1 MELFN
6 SLVREQITE
15 IDILIDAKL
24 NDYDGEIQKQF
35 ASMNN
40 DSWYRFGIEP
50 INSNGKNYTR
60 TNNEVFNDFQ
70 KVESALRLGTNE
82 SIANLSKKLK
92 EERRRT
98 EKLMFFVTA
107 ALVSMI
113 VMVAYIT
120 TI

>member
-1 MELFN
+1 
-6 SLVREQITE
+6 
-15 IDILIDAKL
+15 
-24 NDYDGEIQKQF
+24 
-35 ASMNN
+35 MNN

-82 SIANLSKKLK
+82 SIANLSKRMKDQK
-92 EERRRT
+92 RYT

-113 VMVAYIT
+113 VMVAYYYLT
-120 TI
+120 ASGKEMTLLFPLSALSGSPLGAFCCL

>member
-1 MELFN
+1 MTN
-6 SLVREQITE
+6 NWITVQNQF
-15 IDILIDAKL
+15 D
-24 NDYDGEIQKQF
+24 EIQKQF
-35 ASMNN
+35 ASMNM
-40 DSWYRFGIEP
+40 DSWYRFGIDSE
-50 INSNGKNYTR
+50 NSK
-60 TNNEVFNDFQ
+60 TNAEVFSDFE

-82 SIANLSKKLK
+82 SIANLSKKLNDQK
-92 EERRRT
+92 RYT

>member
-1 MELFN
+1 
-6 SLVREQITE
+6 
-15 IDILIDAKL
+15 
-24 NDYDGEIQKQF
+24 
-35 ASMNN
+35 MNM
-40 DSWYRFGIEP
+40 DSWYRFGIDSE
-50 INSNGKNYTR
+50 NSK
-60 TNNEVFNDFQ
+60 TNAEVFSDFE

-82 SIANLSKKLK
+82 SIANLSKKLNDQK
-92 EERRRT
+92 RYT